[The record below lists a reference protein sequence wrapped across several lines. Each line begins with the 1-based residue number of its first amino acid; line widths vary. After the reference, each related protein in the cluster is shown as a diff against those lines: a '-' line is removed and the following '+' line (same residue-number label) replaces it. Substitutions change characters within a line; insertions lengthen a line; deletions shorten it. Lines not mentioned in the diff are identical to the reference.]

1 MTPQRTAPIA
11 SGRGPL
17 ARLLAP
23 LLAGASALLLYGWT
37 LAPGLTWAHS
47 SADGG
52 DLLAAALTRGVP
64 HPTGYPTYQILL
76 RAAIALHGGEPARAG
91 AWLSAL
97 AAALAA
103 GLLAD
108 LGQRV
113 LAGLGRPPT
122 GRQRVAAGLA
132 ALAWAASP
140 AVWGQ
145 ATVTEVYALNAL
157 FAVGLLWLAWRWAA
171 ARAAG
176 GTGRGWLAAGG
187 LALGLGLG
195 NHVSLVLLLPGLVA
209 WWWSGRVFRAEG
221 TGMLD
226 AGMLDAGM
234 LDAGS
239 EGAGMLDTGSED
251 AGMLDAGILSGGRR
265 WRRPQSKDASAR
277 FTRFDARL
285 PDVLFFAAAL
295 LLGLAVYA
303 YLPLAAAGRP
313 PVNWGDPTTPARLWW
328 AATGRLYAGLLFGLP
343 LAELPARTLGWASE
357 ALRQFGG
364 PWGFL
369 LALFGL
375 WRLDVAHVA
384 QTKHP
389 ERRANRRLAHR
400 RERSRRSGLVDP
412 VYRHAWWR
420 VTMLVALA
428 YTIVGIGYNTTDS
441 YVYLLPAW
449 AALAPA
455 LGAGIEWILDKA
467 AVAGRGRGGVR
478 RSGKILTGIAVALL
492 ALLLVGASLAAN
504 WRTHDLSRDAAA
516 RDWVAAALAEAEP
529 RAVIVSAGDRTTFA
543 LWYAVYG
550 LGQRPD
556 VALLNANLFGFDWY
570 RATLRETHADVFADL
585 PEPPPALEALLP
597 ALAADRPLYRADEL
611 ALDLPGLREAPGD
624 VLVRYAEAP

>member
-23 LLAGASALLLYGWT
+23 LLAGTLALLLYGWT

-97 AAALAA
+97 SAALAA
-103 GLLAD
+103 ALLAD

-176 GTGRGWLAAGG
+176 GTGRPWIAVLG

-226 AGMLDAGM
+226 TGMLDTGM

-239 EGAGMLDTGSED
+239 EGAGMG
-251 AGMLDAGILSGGRR
+251 DAGILSGGRR

-277 FTRFDARL
+277 FTRFDARH

-295 LLGLAVYA
+295 LLGLGVYA

-328 AATGRLYAGLLFGLP
+328 AATGRLYAGLPFGLP

-357 ALRQFGG
+357 TLRQFGG

-375 WRLDVAHVA
+375 SRLDV
-384 QTKHP
+384 
-389 ERRANRRLAHR
+389 
-400 RERSRRSGLVDP
+400 G
-412 VYRHAWWR
+412 RHAWWR

-428 YTIVGIGYNTTDS
+428 YTITGIGYNTADS

-478 RSGKILTGIAVALL
+478 RSGKTLTGIAAALL

-516 RDWVAAALAEAEP
+516 RDWVAAALDEAEP

-570 RATLRETHADVFADL
+570 RATLRERHADVFADL

-597 ALAADRPLYRADEL
+597 ALAARRPLYRADEL
-611 ALDLPGLREAPGD
+611 ALDLPGLREAPGN
-624 VLVRYAEAP
+624 VLVRYDEAP